1 MTLAGV
7 ILGAASSSLM
17 RQRRDSAVQLS
28 RAESES
34 QLRAALGELRVALQ
48 GLSPAAGDLAVGEAR
63 DTAIQL
69 RTVIA
74 SAIACDS
81 AVGQA
86 TIATDDSSDLGAAG
100 IAAAPGSGDTLW
112 WHAPGAAGWVGR
124 RILAVSFSTGTCA
137 IAGPEPQPLLRLAFA
152 LPDTLPRGA
161 PLRAT
166 RIARYSFY
174 RAGDGTW
181 QLGISEWSDVLHAF
195 APPQPIAGPFAR
207 ATSDGVRTGFRYYDA
222 AGAELHD
229 AGQGIDVGRVA
240 RIRVTLVAP
249 ERAGAAPARTF
260 RRDSVDVALERAR

>member
-1 MTLAGV
+1 
-7 ILGAASSSLM
+7 
-17 RQRRDSAVQLS
+17 
-28 RAESES
+28 
-34 QLRAALGELRVALQ
+34 
-48 GLSPAAGDLAVGEAR
+48 
-63 DTAIQL
+63 
-69 RTVIA
+69 
-74 SAIACDS
+74 
-81 AVGQA
+81 
-86 TIATDDSSDLGAAG
+86 
-100 IAAAPGSGDTLW
+100 
-112 WHAPGAAGWVGR
+112 
-124 RILAVSFSTGTCA
+124 
-137 IAGPEPQPLLRLAFA
+137 LLRLAFA